1 MILFCFL
8 VFFPVKGTNVLQKVD
23 FNGKLFSVTVLD
35 EFNGTCCFFFF
46 VFFRAFSQFLSAP
59 NVNKNISPKLGLRV
73 M

>member
-8 VFFPVKGTNVLQKVD
+8 GFFPVKRTNVLQKVD

-35 EFNGTCCFFFF
+35 
-46 VFFRAFSQFLSAP
+46 QFLRAP
-59 NVNKNISPKLGLRV
+59 NVKKNISPKLGLRV